1 VPGGARLCFECLAVF
16 LASQDSTA
24 QESLPETCAALERRT
39 PGIAVAN
46 RVNVAIIFLRLARVG
61 TGNSSSQTQ

>member
-24 QESLPETCAALERRT
+24 QESLPETCAALERQT
-39 PGIAVAN
+39 LGIAMAN
-46 RVNVAIIFLRLARVG
+46 RAMVAIFFLWLARVG
-61 TGNSSSQTQ
+61 TRSSSSQTQ